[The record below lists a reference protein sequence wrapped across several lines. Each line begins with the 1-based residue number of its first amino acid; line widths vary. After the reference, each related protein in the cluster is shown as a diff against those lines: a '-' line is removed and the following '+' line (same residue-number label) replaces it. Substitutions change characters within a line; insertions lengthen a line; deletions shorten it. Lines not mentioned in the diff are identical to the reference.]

1 MKGQGCFLQRGEES
15 EPVQSSVP
23 ALAPAPPPLRPR
35 PRPRHAVQVGGGR
48 PALGVRVARQ
58 PHVPPARAPRPHQRH
73 HLARVQVQ
81 LARRERRV
89 VGQRAVQLRRVRVE
103 LLHAGAAVQ
112 VAAAAARVAVGA
124 APAVTV
130 QAARPGEREYRDI

>member
-1 MKGQGCFLQRGEES
+1 M
-15 EPVQSSVP
+15 
-23 ALAPAPPPLRPR
+23 
-35 PRPRHAVQVGGGR
+35 
-48 PALGVRVARQ
+48 
-58 PHVPPARAPRPHQRH
+58 
-73 HLARVQVQ
+73 QVQ

-112 VAAAAARVAVGA
+112 LAAAAARVAVGA

-130 QAARPGEREYRDI
+130 QAARPGEREYRDVNEIL